1 MSNAPVQSF
10 TIRGTHIHVYGETI
24 TPQEAELY
32 LQHAASSKL
41 LPSNHYR
48 LVVGGDGVVWM
59 ESLPDGLDRY
69 ASTVTRIP
77 RRLTPY
83 QPNQPV
89 DYDALLASQD
99 VIAE

>member
-10 TIRGTHIHVYGETI
+10 TIRGTHIHVYGEPI

-41 LPSNHYR
+41 LPSNHYS

-59 ESLPDGLDRY
+59 ESLPEGIDQHSN
-69 ASTVTRIP
+69 AIIRIP
-77 RRLTPY
+77 RRLIPY

-89 DYDALLASQD
+89 DYDALLPSQD
-99 VIAE
+99 VISE

>member
-1 MSNAPVQSF
+1 MTDFVQTF
-10 TIRGTHIHVYGETI
+10 TIRGAHIHVQGQPI

-32 LQHAASSKL
+32 LQYAACSKL

-48 LVVGGDGVVWM
+48 VVVGGDGVVWM
-59 ESLPDGLDRY
+59 ESLPEGFDQY
-69 ASTVTRIP
+69 SSTVIRIP
-77 RRLTPY
+77 RRFIPY
-83 QPNQPV
+83 EPKQPV

>member
-59 ESLPDGLDRY
+59 ESLPDGFDQY
-69 ASTVTRIP
+69 SSTVIRIP

-83 QPNQPV
+83 QPNAPV
-89 DYDALLASQD
+89 DYDALLASQE
-99 VIAE
+99 VVSK

>member
-10 TIRGTHIHVYGETI
+10 TIRGTHLHVLGEPI

-41 LPSNHYR
+41 LPSKHYR

-59 ESLPDGLDRY
+59 ESLPEGIDRY
-69 ASTVTRIP
+69 SCTVIRISQ
-77 RRLTPY
+77 RSIPY
-83 QPNQPV
+83 NPNPPT
-89 DYDALLASQD
+89 DYDDLLSNQD
-99 VIAE
+99 VIFE

>member
-1 MSNAPVQSF
+1 MSNAPSQSF
-10 TIRGTHIHVYGETI
+10 TIRGTHIHVHGEPI

-59 ESLPDGLDRY
+59 ESLTEGFDQH
-69 ASTVTRIP
+69 SNTVIRIP
-77 RRLTPY
+77 RRLIPY
-83 QPNQPV
+83 EPKQPV